1 MSGHKPLVLGS
12 TIFLKGDVT
21 QNRWVGARSASD
33 LERSLGFGPGRLA
46 RGWAVLLLKQTLKP
60 DDFKFSGL
68 TLRSGGRYGL
78 PAHTSAADQA
88 RPSVHD
94 GVLADRG
101 PAGYAELQ
109 RITLASVT
117 PKGPSRLVKVL
128 PTTPHSG
135 TMPPDEQYPMGAG
148 GLQWTLIKPCE
159 FLVAMMVDQNGI
171 ATIASTPPYSAFLG
185 ASATYDNRARLARFL
200 DQA

>member
-1 MSGHKPLVLGS
+1 
-12 TIFLKGDVT
+12 
-21 QNRWVGARSASD
+21 
-33 LERSLGFGPGRLA
+33 
-46 RGWAVLLLKQTLKP
+46 
-60 DDFKFSGL
+60 
-68 TLRSGGRYGL
+68 
-78 PAHTSAADQA
+78 
-88 RPSVHD
+88 
-94 GVLADRG
+94 
-101 PAGYAELQ
+101 
-109 RITLASVT
+109 VT

-171 ATIASTPPYSAFLG
+171 ATIASAPPYSAFLG
-185 ASATYDNRARLARFL
+185 ASATYDDRARLARFL